1 MLRKRSSGALI
12 LMFPPPS
19 DGPYEGGK
27 QDATLSF
34 KDEDF
39 VKIALGKM
47 NPQIASLRNSR
58 RNAAHLQRHRNQ
70 FLVTSVKLYSAVYCF
85 FSLPP
90 LFDGDDDWF
99 ASIQTYND
107 AKQFTTSAKILEF
120 SNENR
125 TLVVQYSIKFEQEI
139 KCGGGY
145 LKLHSCFVNQTKY
158 GGDTP
163 YMSGC
168 LFVCH

>member
-1 MLRKRSSGALI
+1 MVS
-12 LMFPPPS
+12 PS
-19 DGPYEGGK
+19 YLLKHHLYSHPCFWNRIRFCHIIPSPYEGGK

-90 LFDGDDDWF
+90 LF
-99 ASIQTYND
+99 AVPS
-107 AKQFTTSAKILEF
+107 
-120 SNENR
+120 
-125 TLVVQYSIKFEQEI
+125 
-139 KCGGGY
+139 
-145 LKLHSCFVNQTKY
+145 
-158 GGDTP
+158 
-163 YMSGC
+163 
-168 LFVCH
+168 

>member
-1 MLRKRSSGALI
+1 
-12 LMFPPPS
+12 MFPPPS

-70 FLVTSVKLYSAVYCF
+70 FLLYLLEEETIRL
-85 FSLPP
+85 FSQSSGIERL
-90 LFDGDDDWF
+90 LALNIRWSRDLYHIEDK
-99 ASIQTYND
+99 SYN
-107 AKQFTTSAKILEF
+107 LEHL
-120 SNENR
+120 E
-125 TLVVQYSIKFEQEI
+125 Y
-139 KCGGGY
+139 
-145 LKLHSCFVNQTKY
+145 
-158 GGDTP
+158 
-163 YMSGC
+163 
-168 LFVCH
+168 